1 MLLANE
7 IARFLNQVSQGKNR
21 LINLILRA
29 DIDLRNIRDC
39 FLVGVVKRALSQS
52 DLRIL
57 K

>member
-39 FLVGVVKRALSQS
+39 FLVGVVKRAVSQS